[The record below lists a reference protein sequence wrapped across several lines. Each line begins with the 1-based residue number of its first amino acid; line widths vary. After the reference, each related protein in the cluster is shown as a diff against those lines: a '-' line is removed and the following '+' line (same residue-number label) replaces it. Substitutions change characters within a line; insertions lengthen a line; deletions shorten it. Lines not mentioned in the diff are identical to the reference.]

1 MPKQVEKERL
11 TKNFKGFM
19 NVYKQTQG
27 IKVMLKQRIEQK
39 QQSLRESEEMLDMLE
54 QQQQRLIQ
62 AAPEPTDQLQEQG
75 ET

>member
-19 NVYKQTQG
+19 NVFKQTQG
-27 IKVMLKQRIEQK
+27 IKAMLVQRIEQK
-39 QQSLRESEEMLDMLE
+39 QQSLRESKEMLDMLE